1 MLFIIKHW
9 RDSPGGLV
17 VKTALWMQGAT
28 RLIPG
33 HVTKIVHAAC
43 HDLKPKKQQ
52 KKLEKLDKLWYFAVI
67 KKRIILGLLITWKL
81 LWNNIKGKKPI

>member
-1 MLFIIKHW
+1 
-9 RDSPGGLV
+9 
-17 VKTALWMQGAT
+17 MQGAT

-33 HVTKIVHAAC
+33 HGTKIVHAAC

-67 KKRIILGLLITWKL
+67 KKRIILGLLIT
-81 LWNNIKGKKPI
+81 